1 VSRIFLSYAR
11 DDVDAATQLAQA
23 IAEAGHDVWWD
34 HQLHGGSRFAKE
46 IDRALKDAQAVV
58 VLWSEAAVESA
69 WVQDEAAEGR
79 DSERLVP
86 VALGSAK
93 PPLGFRQFHTIDLGT
108 WDGRGCPEALGE
120 VLEAIGRTC
129 GSGDGGPKV
138 AASAPAEKAQDK
150 ASICVLPFENIS
162 GDPEQS
168 YFSDGI
174 TEDIITDLSHVSS
187 LDVTSR
193 NSAFVFKGRRIGI
206 PEIARELG
214 VRYVLEG
221 SVRKVGNRVRIT
233 AQLIEGPT
241 DKHLWAE
248 RYDRDLDDIFAVQ
261 DDISRSIVAA
271 LQVRLA
277 ASESRAIAQ
286 RGTNSPEA
294 YRFYLMARRY
304 WVGGWARR
312 RSLIVRLCEKAL
324 QIDPEYARAWAL
336 LSICQADLRFSAD
349 NSGQYGL
356 EAAERALEL
365 DPNLADAH
373 AAKARILLARGNVD
387 ESWQYYRRALELD
400 PDSYEVNAAASR
412 WAIYTHKP
420 EQALVYLT
428 AASKADTTD
437 VWAPGMAVQ
446 VHNELGD
453 KQGML
458 AAARECLSRAEKVLE
473 AEPDNGNV
481 LGFGVS
487 ALVSLGEIDRA
498 RDWAELVMLIEAEN
512 SNALYNTACG
522 MAKAGEADLA
532 LELLAKVLAAIGKEG
547 LLWIGQDSDWAAFH
561 GDPRFEELMKKAERR
576 LAAEGGGERVET
588 EMTVPEA

>member
-1 VSRIFLSYAR
+1 MSRIFLSYAR
-11 DDVDAATQLAQA
+11 DDIDAATQLAQG
-23 IAEAGHDVWWD
+23 IAQAGHDVWWD

-46 IDRALKDAQAVV
+46 IDRALKDAEAVV
-58 VLWSEAAVESA
+58 VLWSQASVDSA

-86 VALGSAK
+86 VAIRSAK
-93 PPLGFRQFHTIDLGT
+93 PPLGFRQFHTIDLGS
-108 WDGRGCPEALGE
+108 WDGHGRPDALDE
-120 VLEAIGRTC
+120 LLEAIGRTC
-129 GSGDGGPKV
+129 GSDEREAKAV
-138 AASAPAEKAQDK
+138 APASAEKPQQT

-193 NSAFVFKGRRIGI
+193 NSAFVYKGRRISI
-206 PEIARELG
+206 PEVARELH

-271 LQVRLA
+271 LKVRLA
-277 ASESRAIAQ
+277 SSESRAIAQ
-286 RGTNSPEA
+286 RGTTSPQA

-304 WVGGWARR
+304 WMGGWSRR
-312 RSLIVRLCEKAL
+312 RPVIIRLCEKAVQL
-324 QIDPEYARAWAL
+324 DPEYARAWAL
-336 LSICQADLRFSAD
+336 LSICQSDLRFTAD

-373 AAKARILLARGNVD
+373 AAKARILAARGNYD
-387 ESWQYYRRALELD
+387 EAWEYHRRALELD
-400 PDSYEVNAAASR
+400 PESYEVNVGAAR

-420 EQALVYLT
+420 KQAVEYL
-428 AASKADTTD
+428 AAAAKADAAD

-446 VHNELGD
+446 VYEELGD
-453 KQGML
+453 KQGTA
-458 AAARECLSRAEKVLE
+458 AAARECLARVEKVLE
-473 AEPDNGNV
+473 AEQDNSNV
-481 LGFGVS
+481 LGFGIS
-487 ALVSLGEIDRA
+487 ALVRLGEIERA
-498 RDWAELVMLIEAEN
+498 RDWAELVLLLDPEN
-512 SNALYNTACG
+512 SNSLYNTSCG

-532 LELLAKVLAAIGKEG
+532 LELLAQVAAGIGVEG
-547 LLWIGQDSDWAAFH
+547 LLWIREDSDWAAFH
-561 GDPRFEELMKKAERR
+561 GDPRFEAILNEAERR
-576 LAAEGGGERVET
+576 LAAEGGGLEHMTT
-588 EMTVPEA
+588 EMREA